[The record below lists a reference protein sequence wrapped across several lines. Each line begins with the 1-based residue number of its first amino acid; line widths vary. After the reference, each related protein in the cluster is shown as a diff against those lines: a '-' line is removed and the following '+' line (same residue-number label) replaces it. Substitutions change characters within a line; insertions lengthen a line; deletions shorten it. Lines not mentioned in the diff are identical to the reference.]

1 MGATISRMIF
11 WLRLTWRNMIP
22 DSEYSSLAARRKPK
36 TTRRAWITQT
46 HGRGRYSV
54 VVEEDNHPGKR
65 LKEARIWQEWPSAGT
80 KLCTH
85 GNPVVVKDKTLHV
98 EAYSP
103 VWVSKFAY
111 FKWDIIK
118 RVNLMAEQELI
129 SDIYV
134 TLAQDEPH
142 DAE

>member
-1 MGATISRMIF
+1 M
-11 WLRLTWRNMIP
+11 
-22 DSEYSSLAARRKPK
+22 AARRKPK
-36 TTRRAWITQT
+36 ATARIDSKPTGVGDILSSLKKTTAL
-46 HGRGRYSV
+46 
-54 VVEEDNHPGKR
+54 GKR
-65 LKEARIWQEWPSAGT
+65 LKEARIWHEWPSLAGK

-85 GNPVVVKDKTLHV
+85 GHPVVVKDKTLHV

-129 SDIYV
+129 SDIFV
-134 TLAQDEPH
+134 TLAEDEEASADGA
-142 DAE
+142 DAERSPKVTRPSK

>member
-1 MGATISRMIF
+1 MIF
-11 WLRLTWRNMIP
+11 WLRLTWRNVIQIGGF
-22 DSEYSSLAARRKPK
+22 SILAARRKPK
-36 TTRRAWITQT
+36 TTARTDSKPTGVGDILSSLKKTT
-46 HGRGRYSV
+46 
-54 VVEEDNHPGKR
+54 NLGKR
-65 LKEARIWQEWPSAGT
+65 LKEARIWQEWPSLAGT